1 MLLNLSRHGN
11 IGRKILIMEQC
22 TQRHTHFKK
31 PEAVAK
37 QKNPKNL
44 NVSEYATHSLRKLF
58 HFSYQCYFKP
68 LLFAPRGYYQG

>member
-37 QKNPKNL
+37 QKNPK
-44 NVSEYATHSLRKLF
+44 T
-58 HFSYQCYFKP
+58 
-68 LLFAPRGYYQG
+68 